1 MYHCRAANKPSFKRL
16 FPSSV
21 RACKMQFA
29 KIVNKYIDMVLFC
42 GCTYWIFSNLSL
54 SCLIACMVVWLP
66 ASFSS
71 LPISPHFTESSPS
84 CLPTRLSICLIPSW
98 LPTRVC
104 LLSTCSPCL
113 SVSLSCS
120 LYMPACFLA
129 PPTLSSDCIP
139 TPPAFLSHFLL
150 PSLLPCSLCIIADK
164 PWMIWVHVWPVQT
177 SFFCLIE
184 YYTVEVREI
193 NKICFN
199 H

>member
-29 KIVNKYIDMVLFC
+29 KIVNKYIDMVLFVDVH
-42 GCTYWIFSNLSL
+42 TEYSPTFLFP
-54 SCLIACMVVWLP
+54 VWLP
-66 ASFSS
+66 AW
-71 LPISPHFTESSPS
+71 LCDCLHPS
-84 CLPTRLSICLIPSW
+84 
-98 LPTRVC
+98 
-104 LLSTCSPCL
+104 LLSQYHLTSLRVLLPVFL
-113 SVSLSCS
+113 PVFLSASFLLGYLHESVS
-120 LYMPACFLA
+120 FL
-129 PPTLSSDCIP
+129 PVL
-139 TPPAFLSHFLL
+139 PAFLSPFLALSTCRPAFLHLLHFLLTVSLLPLPSSHSLL

>member
-66 ASFSS
+66 ASFSF

-84 CLPTRLSICLIPSW
+84 CLPTRLSICFIHSS

-113 SVSLSCS
+113 AVSLSCS

-129 PPTLSSDCIP
+129 PPTLSSDCIL
-139 TPPAFLSHFLL
+139 TL
-150 PSLLPCSLCIIADK
+150 PSSLILCSLPYFLA
-164 PWMIWVHVWPVQT
+164 
-177 SFFCLIE
+177 L
-184 YYTVEVREI
+184 YA
-193 NKICFN
+193 
-199 H
+199 